1 MLRLTAEEIAQQIGG
16 EILRGKGIESVRVV
30 STDTRTVKRDDVFF
44 ALHGE
49 NFDAHEFIADLPA
62 DFCRIAVVSRP
73 EVVSQAFAGTV
84 IAVHDTL
91 TSYQNLAAYVRLRM
105 EPKVLAVTGSV
116 GKTSLKDMIACI
128 CSQRFKT
135 VSTDMNYNNEIGVPM
150 TILSMP
156 EGTEVL
162 VLELGMDHTG
172 EIERLAR
179 IARPDVAAISNIG
192 LSHRENF
199 DGDDGIYLAKMEIT
213 TFLHE
218 GNALVVNGDDEYLRD
233 VSDLPGITYLVVTAG
248 TGKSSDFIARDIR
261 YTSDRELS
269 FDIVHGEESAKFN
282 LPVAGTY
289 NGITAAIASAAVN
302 EIGVSLADSA
312 QALRSL
318 RRTPHR
324 LALIDAGGAK
334 VIDDVYNAS
343 PASMASGIEYL
354 MAVSGERKIAVLA
367 GMNELG
373 DDSERYHAEVG
384 EGAAKAGVDILVAI
398 GGKAACIADGAERAA
413 HGGKPAVYRFE
424 TNAEASEFLNSERRE
439 GDVYLV
445 KGSRGMKTEEI
456 VDDLARGKSE
466 RE

>member
-1 MLRLTAEEIAQQIGG
+1 LAAEEIAHAIGG
-16 EILRGKGIESVRVV
+16 EILRGQETESVREV
-30 STDTRTVKRDDVFF
+30 STDTRTVRKDEAFF
-44 ALHGE
+44 AFKGE
-49 NFDAHEFIADLPA
+49 NFDAHEFLADLPA

-73 EVVSQAFAGTV
+73 DAVSPAFAGTV
-84 IAVHDTL
+84 IAVRDTL
-91 TSYQNLAAYVRLRM
+91 IAYQNLAAYVRLRM

-128 CSQRFKT
+128 CSQHFKT

-162 VLELGMDHTG
+162 VLEMGMDHAG
-172 EIERLAR
+172 EIERLAH
-179 IARPDVAAISNIG
+179 IAHPDVAAIGNIG

-199 DGDDGIYLAKMEIT
+199 DNDDGIYLAKMEIT
-213 TFLHE
+213 AFLHE
-218 GNALVVNGDDEYLRD
+218 GNALVVNGDDEALRQ
-233 VSDLPGITYLVVTAG
+233 VSDLPGITYLIVTAG
-248 TGKSSDFIARDIR
+248 TGKSCDFIARDIR

-269 FDIVHGEESAKFN
+269 FDIVHGEESARFN

-289 NGITAAIASAAVN
+289 NGITAAIASAVVN

-324 LALIDAGGAK
+324 LALIEANGAK

-343 PASMASGIEYL
+343 PSSMASGIEYL
-354 MAVSGERKIAVLA
+354 MAVSGKRKVAVLA

-373 DDSERYHAEVG
+373 EDSERYHAEVG
-384 EGAAKAGVDILVAI
+384 EGAAKAGVDVIVAI
-398 GGKAACIADGAERAA
+398 GDKAADIADGAQRAA
-413 HGGKPAVYRFE
+413 HSGRPAVYRFK
-424 TNAEASEFLNSERRE
+424 TNAEASEFLNAERRE

-456 VDDLARGKSE
+456 VDALVGGRDV
-466 RE
+466 